1 MNKSFLAGTFCAC
14 LGFLGT
20 NTAAAAPVTI
30 DITAT
35 IDDVTGSY
43 STSGLAIGQAMTGTF
58 IYDTDES
65 NADPGAIT
73 TPSTVPGHEFSS
85 FYEFSASPY
94 GVLLSVPAISGSF
107 SNTTPLGV
115 VVNDNLA
122 LTSGE
127 TNGLLADGIY
137 DWIEI
142 LGSTTI
148 SICLQPGGGCAP
160 NEFLP
165 ADGEEWTLAIFADS
179 GWFSD
184 GSVIPDNLP
193 ATYSALLVG
202 FEFDAAGV
210 EVGSVFASVNS
221 VTVSA
226 VPVPAAAWLF
236 GSGLLGLIGVA
247 RRKSAA

>member
-1 MNKSFLAGTFCAC
+1 MNKSFLAGAVCAC

-20 NTAAAAPVTI
+20 VNVGAAPVTI

-35 IDDVTGSY
+35 IDNVTGSY
-43 STSGLAIGQAMTGTF
+43 STSGLAGQSMTGTF
-58 IYDTDES
+58 IYDTDEAK
-65 NADPGAIT
+65 ADFGAIT

-94 GVLLSVPAISGSF
+94 GMSLSVPAISGSF

-142 LGSTTI
+142 LGSTTQ
-148 SICLQPGGGCAP
+148 SVCLQPGGCAAD
-160 NEFLP
+160 EFSP
-165 ADGEEWTLAIFADS
+165 ANGEEWTLALFADS

-202 FEFDAAGV
+202 FEFDAAGT
-210 EVGSVFASVNS
+210 EIGSVFATVNS

-236 GSGLLGLIGVA
+236 GSGLLGLLGIA
-247 RRKSAA
+247 RRKGAV

>member
-1 MNKSFLAGTFCAC
+1 MNKSFLAGAVCAC

-20 NTAAAAPVTI
+20 VNVAAAPVTI

-35 IDDVTGSY
+35 IDNVTGSY
-43 STSGLAIGQAMTGTF
+43 STSGLAPGQSMTGTF
-58 IYDTDES
+58 IYDTDET
-65 NADPGAIT
+65 NADFGAIT
-73 TPSTVPGHEFSS
+73 TPSIVPGHEFSS
-85 FYEFSASPY
+85 FYEFSAPPY
-94 GVLLSVPAISGSF
+94 GMSLSVPAISGSF

-127 TNGLLADGIY
+127 TNGLLANGIY

-142 LGSTTI
+142 LGSTTVEV
-148 SICLQPGGGCAP
+148 CLQPGGCAP
-160 NEFLP
+160 DEFSP
-165 ADGEEWTLAIFADS
+165 ANGEEWTLALFADS

-202 FEFDAAGV
+202 FEFDAAGT
-210 EVGSVFASVNS
+210 EIGSVFATVNS

-236 GSGLLGLIGVA
+236 GSGLLGLLGIA
-247 RRKSAA
+247 RRKGAV

>member
-1 MNKSFLAGTFCAC
+1 MNKSFLASTVCAC

-20 NTAAAAPVTI
+20 INVAAAPVTI

-43 STSGLAIGQAMTGTF
+43 NASGLTIGQSMNGTF

-85 FYEFSASPY
+85 FYEFSAFPY
-94 GVLLSVPAISGSF
+94 GMSLSVPAISGSF
-107 SNTTPLGV
+107 GNSTPLGV

-142 LGSTTI
+142 LGSTTVG
-148 SICLQPGGGCAP
+148 ICLQPGGVCAP
-160 NEFLP
+160 DEFSP

-202 FEFDAAGV
+202 FEFDEYGA
-210 EVGSVFASVNS
+210 EIGSVFASVNS

-247 RRKSAA
+247 RKKSAG

>member
-1 MNKSFLAGTFCAC
+1 MNKSFLAGSVFAC
-14 LGFLGT
+14 LGFLGSH
-20 NTAAAAPVTI
+20 NAAAAPVTI

-43 STSGLAIGQAMTGTF
+43 GSSGLAMGQSMTGTF
-58 IYDTDES
+58 IYDTDET

-85 FYEFSASPY
+85 FYEFSAFPY
-94 GVLLSVPAISGSF
+94 GMSLSVPAVSGSF

-122 LTSGE
+122 LTSSE

-142 LGSTTI
+142 LGSTT
-148 SICLQPGGGCAP
+148 SSVCLQPGGVCAP

-165 ADGEEWTLAIFADS
+165 ASGEEWTLALFADS

-202 FEFDAAGV
+202 FEFDAAGT
-210 EVGSVFASVNS
+210 EIGAVFATVNS

-236 GSGLLGLIGVA
+236 GSGLLGLLGIA
-247 RRKSAA
+247 RRKGTA